1 MAPRPAILRNLGLKI
16 LALAIGILV
25 WFVLSARTR
34 ERISERSYRIALSVV
49 NIPPRTIIASPL
61 ASAVD
66 VRVRGPFTALRQVD
80 STKLEAVVDLQGADK
95 GEKIYRLSP
104 DDINIPPE
112 IEVMSISPGE
122 LRIVLDAVADRVL
135 PIAANLTGSP
145 AAGYTV
151 ADVTVEPRSAR
162 VEGPATSLSRM
173 KTITTDPVSL
183 EGRDASFSVPA
194 TVLADLPGVRV
205 REGQIVTVAVHVR
218 PLARAAPPPT
228 PTRPAAVKR

>member
-1 MAPRPAILRNLGLKI
+1 MAPRPALLRNLGLKI

-61 ASAVD
+61 AAAVD

-80 STKLEAVVDLQGADK
+80 STKLEAVVDLQGAER

-112 IEVMSISPGE
+112 IEVVSISPGE

-135 PIAANLTGSP
+135 PIAANLTGAP

-151 ADVTVEPRSAR
+151 ADVAVAPRSAR
-162 VEGPATSLSRM
+162 VEGPAATLSQM

-183 EGRDASFSVPA
+183 EGREASFSVPA
-194 TVLADLPGVRV
+194 TVLSEAPGVRV
-205 REGQIVTVAVHVR
+205 REGQIVTVSVHLR
-218 PLARAAPPPT
+218 PPAAAAPT
-228 PTRPAAVKR
+228 PTPVARVRR